1 MKNMNIILIKIIINY
16 MMMKI
21 LINIIYHIKI
31 TKIFIKI
38 MNLQKNQLKAY
49 MILTKKI
56 FQEKLFRNQL
66 QLLIKIQKIKQ
77 TFLKIIKIIIKI

>member
-1 MKNMNIILIKIIINY
+1 MKIMNIILIKIIINY